1 LFQDTKQGLASF
13 IKASDIYNAHQ
24 HLRAVPLAGRL
35 PIQAHLEKFKTVAF
49 K

>member
-1 LFQDTKQGLASF
+1 LFQDTKQDLDSLM
-13 IKASDIYNAHQ
+13 KASNIYNAHQ

-35 PIQAHLEKFKTVAF
+35 LIQAHLEKFKTVAF